1 MTHPRG
7 KPHAIVVGS
16 GLNGLGVVRSL
27 APEAVPVTLIDTAPG
42 GPAVN
47 SRFVQK
53 RALIKD
59 QSTLVDEII
68 KQATG
73 KRETPV
79 LILTQ
84 EAAVAAVSAARAQLR
99 GRVRYDFV
107 EHETVLDLMDK
118 TRFHTRAQALG
129 FPVPQS
135 VAFTP
140 GDDLKPVEA
149 LTYPC
154 ILKPIAK
161 NAEWDRR
168 NFKKAYRF
176 DNFEDLARFAAELKG
191 ASETVIIQEWIE
203 GGDSDV
209 FFTLLYRERH
219 GTVPAS
225 FTGRKIRQWPPLV
238 GGTASCMPAPEH
250 KDELAALTARFF
262 AATAFV
268 GLASMEYKRD
278 RRSGRFVMVEPTVG
292 RTDYQEEVATLNG
305 VNIVRA
311 AYRSLA
317 GLEPL
322 KANGAAPKRVW
333 RDGASDAKSLSQQ
346 PTAVNPPEAA
356 AARIVDATFRWS
368 DPGPVLA
375 DFAGRIAA
383 RFS

>member
-1 MTHPRG
+1 MSEPRA

-27 APEAVPVTLIDTAPG
+27 AAESVPVTLIDTAPG
-42 GPAVN
+42 GPAQH
-47 SRFVQK
+47 SRFVSK
-53 RALIKD
+53 RVLIKD
-59 QSTLVDEII
+59 QATLLDEII
-68 KQATG
+68 KQAAG
-73 KRETPV
+73 QRETPV
-79 LILTQ
+79 LLLTQ
-84 EAAVAAVSAARAQLR
+84 EAAVTAVSAGHARLR

-107 EHETVLDLMDK
+107 QHETVLDLMDK
-118 TRFHTRAQALG
+118 GRFHERAQALG

-135 VAFTP
+135 ITLTP
-140 GDDLKPVEA
+140 GGDLGPASK

-161 NAEWDRR
+161 NAAWDQR

-176 DNFEDLARFAAELKG
+176 DAYDDLARFAAELDEG
-191 ASETVIIQEWIE
+191 CSPVIIQEWIE

-219 GTVPAS
+219 GSVPAS

-238 GGTASCMPAPEH
+238 GGTASCMPAPEV
-250 KDELAALTARFF
+250 KEELAALTARFF

-317 GLEPL
+317 GLAPL
-322 KANGAAPKRVW
+322 VANGASSKRVW
-333 RDGASDAKSLSQQ
+333 RDSASDTKSLNQQ
-346 PTAVNPPEAA
+346 PSAANPPEAA
-356 AARIVDATFRWS
+356 SASVVDATFRWT
-368 DPGPVLA
+368 DPGPKLA
-375 DFAGRIAA
+375 ELASRVAA

>member
-1 MTHPRG
+1 MTHKRG

-47 SRFVQK
+47 SRFVHT

-59 QSTLVDEII
+59 QRTLVDEII
-68 KQATG
+68 KQASG
-73 KRETPV
+73 KAETPV

-84 EAAVAAVSAARAQLR
+84 EAAVAAVSSAQARLR

-107 EHETVLDLMDK
+107 QHETVLDLMDK
-118 TRFHTRAQALG
+118 TRFHDRAHALG
-129 FPVPQS
+129 FPVPRS
-135 VAFTP
+135 VAFAP
-140 GDDLKPVEA
+140 GGDLQA
-149 LTYPC
+149 AASLTYPC

-168 NFKKAYRF
+168 FKKAYRF
-176 DNFEDLARFAAELKG
+176 DNFEDLARFAAGLKG
-191 ASETVIIQEWIE
+191 ESEAVIIQEWIE

-219 GTVPAS
+219 GSVPAS

-238 GGTASCMPAPEH
+238 GGTASCMPAPEF
-250 KDELAALTARFF
+250 KDELSALTARFF
-262 AATAFV
+262 AATAFA

-305 VNIVRA
+305 INIVRA
-311 AYRSLA
+311 AYRALA
-317 GLEPL
+317 GLEPQA
-322 KANGAAPKRVW
+322 ANGAVRKRVW

-346 PTAVNPPEAA
+346 PAAVDPPEAA
-356 AARIVDATFRWS
+356 AASVVDATFRWS

-375 DFAGRIAA
+375 DFASRIAA